1 MADLTGYLFDRDAAF
16 IYKSPAASL
25 QYALDFTNY
34 LNTGDTIVD
43 DSSASSPVVTIGT
56 IAGDSSPLIHPN
68 GHGTDVSATTTKVTF
83 RVSGGTAGNVYPIT
97 VKIATSAGDID
108 TRHFRIICKEKGL
121 A

>member
-1 MADLTGYLFDRDAAF
+1 MANLTGFEFDRDGAYIF
-16 IYKSPAASL
+16 KSPAASL
-25 QYALDFTNY
+25 QYALDFSEY

-56 IAGDSSPLIHPN
+56 ISGDSAPLIHPN

-108 TRHFRIICKEKGL
+108 TRHFRIICKDKGL
-121 A
+121 E